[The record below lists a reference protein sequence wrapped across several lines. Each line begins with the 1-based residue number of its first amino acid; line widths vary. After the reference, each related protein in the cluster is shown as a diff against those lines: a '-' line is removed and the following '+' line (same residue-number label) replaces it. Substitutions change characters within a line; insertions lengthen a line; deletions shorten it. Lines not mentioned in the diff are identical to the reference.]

1 MGTDQYV
8 GIEAVANYFNV
19 SISTVRNWIKS
30 NTIPAS
36 LVLKIG
42 HTHRFKIA
50 DIEAALKGSPEPA
63 SAVQPDI
70 SDSTQVQLELDFN
83 PDEDI

>member
-1 MGTDQYV
+1 MSIDQYV

-42 HTHRFKIA
+42 HTHRFMIS
-50 DIEAALKGSPEPA
+50 DIEAALRGAPA
-63 SAVQPDI
+63 PAVQPDTP
-70 SDSTQVQLELDFN
+70 DSKQVQLELDFN

>member
-42 HTHRFKIA
+42 HTHRFKIS
-50 DIEAALKGSPEPA
+50 DIEAALRGAPA
-63 SAVQPDI
+63 LAVQPDTT
-70 SDSTQVQLELDFN
+70 DSKQVQLELDFN